1 MDVTRAQSKLEQQNT
16 KSGYSYRVN
25 YARQFASTGSQISF
39 MGYRFSDSNYLS
51 MSDYLDYL
59 KINKL
64 YQRDRETYTVMGNQ
78 HIPWVDVN
86 TYLSYTHR
94 NYWYGDSSNSMSLSM
109 TRNFNAFDFRNIT
122 GTLSVSKTRYRES
135 DDRQIY
141 FGISMP
147 IGTGQ
152 QISYDSQYGEG
163 NRSHT
168 VSYYNSSERDRSYRL
183 SAGGRDTDIS
193 SGSALVRG
201 SYRQRTQSGA
211 FNVNASQKSCL
222 SFSQRRLERLCHHY
236 TLWCCLQRKSWRR
249 NAENA
254 GFSSWSVRCALQW
267 WQCKTNRFGIA
278 VIPVAAALK
287 VIVMP
292 SIFADFRKMSR
303 WKNPSSRVP

>member
-1 MDVTRAQSKLEQQNT
+1 
-16 KSGYSYRVN
+16 
-25 YARQFASTGSQISF
+25 
-39 MGYRFSDSNYLS
+39 
-51 MSDYLDYL
+51 
-59 KINKL
+59 
-64 YQRDRETYTVMGNQ
+64 
-78 HIPWVDVN
+78 
-86 TYLSYTHR
+86 
-94 NYWYGDSSNSMSLSM
+94 
-109 TRNFNAFDFRNIT
+109 AFDFRNIT

-211 FNVNASQKSCL
+211 FNVNASQKNRAYRSV
-222 SFSQRRLERLCHHY
+222 SADWNGSVTITPYGAAFSESLGGETPRML
-236 TLWCCLQRKSWRR
+236 
-249 NAENA
+249 
-254 GFSSWSVRCALQW
+254 V
-267 WQCKTNRFGIA
+267 
-278 VIPVAAALK
+278 
-287 VIVMP
+287 
-292 SIFADFRKMSR
+292 
-303 WKNPSSRVP
+303 

>member
-1 MDVTRAQSKLEQQNT
+1 MLGALSMDVTRAQSKLEQQNT

-168 VSYYNSSERDRSYRL
+168 VSYYNPVSV
-183 SAGGRDTDIS
+183 I
-193 SGSALVRG
+193 VPI
-201 SYRQRTQSGA
+201 
-211 FNVNASQKSCL
+211 VSQQEVGIQTSVQVAL
-222 SFSQRRLERLCHHY
+222 SFEVVIASVHRAVRL
-236 TLWCCLQRKSWRR
+236 
-249 NAENA
+249 
-254 GFSSWSVRCALQW
+254 
-267 WQCKTNRFGIA
+267 
-278 VIPVAAALK
+278 
-287 VIVMP
+287 M
-292 SIFADFRKMSR
+292 
-303 WKNPSSRVP
+303 